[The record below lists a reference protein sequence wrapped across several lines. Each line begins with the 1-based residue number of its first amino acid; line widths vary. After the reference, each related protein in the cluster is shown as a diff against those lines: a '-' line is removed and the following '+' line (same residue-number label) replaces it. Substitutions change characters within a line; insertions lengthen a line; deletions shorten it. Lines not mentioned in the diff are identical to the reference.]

1 MVTDLRARISSGV
14 AYGRANGVRIGLE
27 LLVNFIGPFAIYS
40 LLDPK
45 YGDVKALMASSAP
58 PIAWS
63 LVEFIRR
70 RRVDALSILVL
81 AGIALSLLAFLGGGG
96 VKFLQLREKLVT
108 AAIGLV
114 FLGSAAIG
122 RPLIYVLA
130 RATMLRRSAAEAQ
143 ELEALKD
150 NVYFRRTMTLMTLVW
165 GFGLVAEASLAG
177 ALVFALSVREFMI
190 VSPIIGYSTAGV
202 LSGWTFW
209 YARRQRRK
217 GAERRAAAE
226 ASAAAA
232 PSPLHADAP

>member
-1 MVTDLRARISSGV
+1 
-14 AYGRANGVRIGLE
+14 
-27 LLVNFIGPFAIYS
+27 
-40 LLDPK
+40 
-45 YGDVKALMASSAP
+45 
-58 PIAWS
+58 
-63 LVEFIRR
+63 
-70 RRVDALSILVL
+70 
-81 AGIALSLLAFLGGGG
+81 
-96 VKFLQLREKLVT
+96 
-108 AAIGLV
+108 
-114 FLGSAAIG
+114 
-122 RPLIYVLA
+122 
-130 RATMLRRSAAEAQ
+130 
-143 ELEALKD
+143 
-150 NVYFRRTMTLMTLVW
+150 MTLMTLVW